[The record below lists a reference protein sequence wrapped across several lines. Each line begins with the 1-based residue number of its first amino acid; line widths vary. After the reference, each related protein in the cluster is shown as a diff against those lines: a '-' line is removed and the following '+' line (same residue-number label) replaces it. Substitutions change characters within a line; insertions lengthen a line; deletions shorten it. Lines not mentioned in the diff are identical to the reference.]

1 MKTPFAL
8 TGKSSCDLPHYFTNS
23 FYPRCHFP
31 INGNWEST
39 GKASFRKDDFSGP
52 GSGFPTRAIFGRVD
66 YFWMAVIPD
75 DYFSF
80 PENGRNRTNMAT
92 PSGCGPYIGLKASG
106 TS

>member
-39 GKASFRKDDFSGP
+39 GKASFQKRDFSGVASQTDHLADDLIQ
-52 GSGFPTRAIFGRVD
+52 GIFGTWLSRLGR
-66 YFWMAVIPD
+66 IPKTRLIRG
-75 DYFSF
+75 YLS
-80 PENGRNRTNMAT
+80 A
-92 PSGCGPYIGLKASG
+92 A
-106 TS
+106 